1 VQTADRST
9 TPPASSSSSNV
20 RLPKYARELF
30 QPHRNKVLYG
40 GRGAARSWSVAR
52 ALLVMAAARP
62 VRIGCFREF
71 QRSIQD
77 SVHRLLCDQI
87 DLLQMPGF
95 TATRTEIRHAC
106 GSLFLFEGLR
116 HNITKIKSLEGI
128 DVAWVEEAEH
138 VSADSWD
145 ILIPTI
151 RKPNSEIWVTFNP
164 DQETDPTYQR
174 FVLNTPP
181 DTYLRKC
188 SYADNPWF
196 PDTLRKEMEYL
207 RRVDPDAA
215 AHVWDG
221 ECRTMSDAQVL
232 RGKWVVE
239 DFEPLDTW
247 AGPYYGADWGFSSDP
262 TAITRS
268 WIDNRTLYVDRE
280 AYRLGVEMDDLPDF
294 FDNVPG
300 IRKHTIRADN
310 ARPEIISHM
319 KRRGF
324 NIQAAAKWPGSVEDG
339 ISYLRSFERIVIH
352 PRCKQTAQEARLW
365 SYKTDRLSG
374 DPLPALASGNEHAW
388 DSIRYAHAPLIKR
401 GPEIV
406 MEFL

>member
-1 VQTADRST
+1 MQTADRST

-62 VRIGCFREF
+62 NRIGCFREF

-87 DLLQMPGF
+87 ELLQMPGF

-188 SYADNPWF
+188 SYMDNPWF

-268 WIDNRTLYVDRE
+268 WIDNRTLYVERE

-294 FDNVPG
+294 FDTVPG

>member
-1 VQTADRST
+1 MQTADRST

-87 DLLQMPGF
+87 ELLQMPGF

-188 SYADNPWF
+188 SYMDNPWF

-268 WIDNRTLYVDRE
+268 WIDNRTLYVERE

-294 FDNVPG
+294 FDTVPG

>member
-1 VQTADRST
+1 
-9 TPPASSSSSNV
+9 
-20 RLPKYARELF
+20 
-30 QPHRNKVLYG
+30 
-40 GRGAARSWSVAR
+40 
-52 ALLVMAAARP
+52 MAAARP

-87 DLLQMPGF
+87 ELLQMPGF

-188 SYADNPWF
+188 SYMDNPWF

-268 WIDNRTLYVDRE
+268 WIDNRTLYVERE

-294 FDNVPG
+294 FDTVPG